1 MVGPLL
7 TVCACQFPGYV
18 PGPQG
23 GDCSIKASDVH
34 ESRGTPGQM
43 GGKATIE
50 CNAPVTDAQLE
61 VQLQEFRDNSW
72 LTIGDNLKS
81 AGKYGPHIGTLPAG
95 KTATRQVFVPCQT
108 GTYRLAARG
117 RAQLNG
123 IPSGSRTWEY
133 SSETTDPCDGE
144 R

>member
-1 MVGPLL
+1 MVPLL
-7 TVCACQFPGYV
+7 TLCACQYPGYV
-18 PGPQG
+18 PGPAG
-23 GDCSIKASDVH
+23 GDCEITPNDVH
-34 ESRGTPGQM
+34 QSKGTPGQM
-43 GGKATIE
+43 GGKTTIE
-50 CNAPVTDAQLE
+50 CNTTVTDAQLE

-72 LTIGDNLKS
+72 LAIADNSTS
-81 AGKYGPHIGTLPAG
+81 AGKYGPRIGTLPAG
-95 KTATRQVFVPCQT
+95 KIATRQVFAPCQT

-123 IPSGSRTWEY
+123 IPSEIPTWEY